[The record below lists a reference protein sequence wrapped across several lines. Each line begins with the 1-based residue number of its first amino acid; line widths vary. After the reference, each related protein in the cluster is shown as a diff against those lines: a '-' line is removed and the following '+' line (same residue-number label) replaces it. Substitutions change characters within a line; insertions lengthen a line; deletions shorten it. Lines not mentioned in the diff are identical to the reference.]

1 MFQPP
6 PKSFVYFSRY
16 AMNCRLRRQETREKL
31 EVHVRI
37 FLNEPLPA
45 SFPLFSS
52 IQQFKIAIECRE
64 DFNEF
69 ATVKI
74 SIWLINTEKLM
85 TLPGT
90 FQYDFFLR
98 NIWPNGRT
106 LWIIPFLCRNWQWKF
121 YGIGPWTCGYE
132 LNSRIN
138 FGCTHFWA
146 LWLVQKLEL
155 PFKGAKIT

>member
-1 MFQPP
+1 
-6 PKSFVYFSRY
+6 
-16 AMNCRLRRQETREKL
+16 MNCRLRRQETREKL

-74 SIWLINTEKLM
+74 SI
-85 TLPGT
+85 
-90 FQYDFFLR
+90 
-98 NIWPNGRT
+98 
-106 LWIIPFLCRNWQWKF
+106 
-121 YGIGPWTCGYE
+121 
-132 LNSRIN
+132 
-138 FGCTHFWA
+138 
-146 LWLVQKLEL
+146 
-155 PFKGAKIT
+155 